1 VSPHPK
7 TPSPSVR
14 ALVAL
19 LAVMALLTAAVS
31 TAGCGERMVKVQ
43 TGEKVVC
50 TYGETVSSTVKTIE
64 VPASKV
70 DAYKVVVRPV
80 LCSRH
85 RAIETLYAAAQRLIT
100 AGNLKLAVDK
110 LALVLELDAN
120 YRKAAQ
126 QKKDIDAGKT
136 PAVDPG
142 TGPDGGTGGTGSN
155 DTTGGTGVP
164 ETPVASLATWVPSA
178 IAGYTA
184 QPVIADAGALTREY
198 VPTPAGSVKSV
209 VVVAQ
214 QLYSEAQAKS
224 FATGTIRSGY
234 PSNRSTITIGARTAD
249 FGTRGRYAAVA
260 WNQGA
265 ITVVVEVYGTGGVA
279 SLKTAVQAVGAA
291 IAK

>member
-1 VSPHPK
+1 VSPHHR
-7 TPSPSVR
+7 TSAPSPR

-19 LAVMALLTAAVS
+19 LAAVALLTAAVFA
-31 TAGCGERMVKVQ
+31 AGCGEKTVKVQ

-100 AGNLKLAVDK
+100 AGDLKLAADK
-110 LALVLELDAN
+110 LALVLELDAS
-120 YRKAAQ
+120 YRKATQ

-136 PAVDPG
+136 PTVDPG
-142 TGPDGGTGGTGSN
+142 TGPDSGTGSN

-198 VPTPAGSVKSV
+198 VPARGAPVSAV

-249 FGTRGRYAAVA
+249 FGTRGRYGAVA

-279 SLKTAVQAVGAA
+279 SLKTAAQAVAAA

>member
-1 VSPHPK
+1 VISSETS
-7 TPSPSVR
+7 TPRPVR
-14 ALVAL
+14 TRAVLALV
-19 LAVMALLTAAVS
+19 TAAVLLTSALS
-31 TAGCGERMVKVQ
+31 TVGCGEKMVKVQ

-70 DAYKVVVRPV
+70 DAYTVVVRPV
-80 LCSRH
+80 LCARH

-100 AGNLKLAVDK
+100 AGNLKLASDK
-110 LALVLELDAN
+110 LARVLELDPT
-120 YRKAAQ
+120 YRKAAE

-136 PAVDPG
+136 PAADPG
-142 TGPDGGTGGTGSN
+142 TGPGGGTGST

-164 ETPVASLATWVPSA
+164 ETPVASLAAWVPDTL
-178 IAGYTA
+178 AGYTA

-198 VPTPAGSVKSV
+198 VPAPGAPVIAA

-214 QLYSEAQAKS
+214 QLYNEARAKA

-234 PSNRSTITIGARTAD
+234 PSSRSAVTIGPRTAD
-249 FGTRGRYAAVA
+249 FGTRGRYGAIA

-265 ITVVVEVYGTGGVA
+265 ITVVVEVYGTGGVD
-279 SLKTAVQAVGAA
+279 SLKTAAQAIAAA

>member
-1 VSPHPK
+1 VSPNDASTARP
-7 TPSPSVR
+7 VR
-14 ALVAL
+14 TRAVLALVTT
-19 LAVMALLTAAVS
+19 AVLLTSALS
-31 TAGCGERMVKVQ
+31 TVGCGEKTVKVQ

-85 RAIETLYAAAQRLIT
+85 RAIEALYAAAQRLIT
-100 AGNLKLAVDK
+100 AGNLKLAAEK
-110 LALVLELDAN
+110 LARVLELDPN
-120 YRKAAQ
+120 YRQAAK

-142 TGPDGGTGGTGSN
+142 TGPDGGTGST

-164 ETPVASLATWVPSA
+164 ETPVASLATWVPDS

-198 VPTPAGSVKSV
+198 VPAPGAPVIAV

-224 FATGTIRSGY
+224 YATGTIKSGY
-234 PSNRSTITIGARTAD
+234 PSNRTTLTIGPKTAD
-249 FGTRGRYAAVA
+249 FGTRGRYGAVA

-265 ITVVVEVYGTGGVA
+265 ITVVVEVYGTGGAA
-279 SLKTAVQAVGAA
+279 SLKTVAQALGAA